1 MKYTFLKFVNTK
13 QNTGALIV
21 INHGKDKF
29 LTTRLYFK
37 YNRRAPT
44 VNKYVEALIN
54 ELPFKNA
61 VERHVDLFAT
71 KEGSINLKE
80 TFTIMY
86 SSDLEHMVDC
96 DSLLGVP
103 DSTDLSDED
112 FYSLWQPR
120 AMDAIVDEMIEAV
133 GTKNCKV
140 VTGKH

>member
-1 MKYTFLKFVNTK
+1 M
-13 QNTGALIV
+13 

-37 YNRRAPT
+37 YNRWAPT

-71 KEGSINLKE
+71 KEASNNLKE
-80 TFTIMY
+80 KTFTIMY
-86 SSDLEHMVDC
+86 SSDLEYMVDC
-96 DSLLGVP
+96 DSLLGVQGYY
-103 DSTDLSDED
+103 SSELSLLLVAAA
-112 FYSLWQPR
+112 SR
-120 AMDAIVDEMIEAV
+120 NGRNCRRNEMIEAV

>member
-1 MKYTFLKFVNTK
+1 MKYTFLKFVDTN

-37 YNRRAPT
+37 YNRWAPT
-44 VNKYVEALIN
+44 VNKYVEALID

-71 KEGSINLKE
+71 KEGTNNLKE

-86 SSDLEHMVDC
+86 SKDLEHMVDC

-133 GTKNCKV
+133 GPKNCKI